1 MSKSAIA
8 FRQDDQEN
16 SAIGSGSGAQG
27 AGGVAGTGGPGSL
40 TATNILLPVAEAVSG
55 DVLLLGS
62 VASSLHAHAAA
73 LAGSLTAHARLPP
86 GADPVNAPPAYDT
99 ILAFDLFA
107 PADEALP
114 QVLRALRQ
122 SLRRDGRLILALGTK
137 PSGRG
142 ASVAEHGGSRDP
154 GGGTGAWDCLR
165 RALEAA
171 GFPHQHWWYPFPDHR
186 AARTVLFE
194 RGLAPESGLD
204 AAALAGDASGE
215 RRAWRRIAKAGG
227 LADHAPSA
235 LVLASAVGLPAEERL
250 ALQIGH
256 ERRPEFNKVATIL
269 TRAEGPP
276 EVRRVPRRPGLPRCV
291 AGITNRF
298 PSEALAPGQPWPEA
312 LEAVLARDGWT
323 ESDVAT
329 WVERW
334 ITAVQTAFLGADP
347 GDRPPDADTLL
358 PGHAFD
364 AIPRN
369 LLVHGGEATFIDL
382 EWTLD
387 APLDVGHL
395 LVRGLVDTFLTTP
408 IRGCPARGLDP
419 TFLTLLH
426 ACTGPLGDGLSDAGI
441 AERLDR
447 EARFQRVVGGHDP
460 KRDFAWLA
468 TTHPLSRSQLLLRA
482 TTLADEVA
490 GLRGER
496 AALIDARDAA
506 QAQTD
511 RVIVYAAERDR
522 EAERLEA
529 ALAGAEARLAGPPPR
544 PPGLAIRLG
553 RAVQDLVPWKRT

>member
-1 MSKSAIA
+1 MSKSGIA
-8 FRQDDQEN
+8 FRQDDREN

-27 AGGVAGTGGPGSL
+27 ASGVAGTGGPGTL
-40 TATNILLPVAEAVSG
+40 TAANILLPVAEAVSG

-62 VASSLHAHAAA
+62 VAPSLHAHAAA
-73 LAGSLTAHARLPP
+73 LAGSLTAHARRPP
-86 GADPVNAPPAYDT
+86 EADPVDGPPAYDT

-107 PADEALP
+107 PADEAVPLA
-114 QVLRALRQ
+114 LRALRR

-137 PSGRG
+137 PPGRG
-142 ASVAEHGGSRDP
+142 ASAAGQHGSRDP
-154 GGGTGAWDCLR
+154 GGGPGAWACLR

-186 AARTVLFE
+186 GARTVLFE
-194 RGLAPESGLD
+194 RGLALGSGLD

-215 RRAWRRIAKAGG
+215 RRAWRRIAEAGG

-235 LVLASAVGLPAEERL
+235 LVL
-250 ALQIGH
+250 
-256 ERRPEFNKVATIL
+256 
-269 TRAEGPP
+269 
-276 EVRRVPRRPGLPRCV
+276 VPRRPGLPRCV
-291 AGITNRF
+291 AGVTNRF

-329 WVERW
+329 WAERW
-334 ITAVQTAFLGADP
+334 ITAVRAAFPEADP
-347 GDRPPDADTLL
+347 GGRSPDAATLL

-387 APLDVGHL
+387 APLDLGHL

-408 IRGCPARGLDP
+408 IRGCPAPGLDP
-419 TFLTLLH
+419 TFLTLLR
-426 ACTGPLGDGLSDAGI
+426 ACTEPLGDGLSDAGI

-468 TTHPLSRSQLLLRA
+468 ATHPLSRSQLLLRA

-490 GLRGER
+490 GLRSER
-496 AALIDARDAA
+496 AALVDARDAA

-529 ALAGAEARLAGPPPR
+529 ALAAAEARLAGPPPR
-544 PPGLAIRLG
+544 HPGPAIRLG
-553 RAVQDLVPWKRT
+553 RAVRGLVPWKRT